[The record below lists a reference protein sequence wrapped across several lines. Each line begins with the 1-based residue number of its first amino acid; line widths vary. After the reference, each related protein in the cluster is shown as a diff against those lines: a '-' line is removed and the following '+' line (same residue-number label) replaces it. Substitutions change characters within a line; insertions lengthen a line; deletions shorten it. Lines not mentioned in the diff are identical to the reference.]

1 MRSEG
6 EGKRVTKMER
16 GIKKERKAL
25 GATGAGGGKPEV
37 QLSLFGNLHIDHRQK
52 VKKGRRRNRGGVPSK
67 GWPCL

>member
-6 EGKRVTKMER
+6 EGKRVTKRER
-16 GIKKERKAL
+16 GIKMRERPV

-52 VKKGRRRNRGGVPSK
+52 VKKGRRKNRGGGPSE
-67 GWPCL
+67 GRPCL